1 MQLPTQVALVDDDD
15 LYRET
20 VAADLADRGFAVSGF
35 ADGRSLLDALH
46 NGLEAQVVLL
56 DWALPEGSGLD
67 VLNTL
72 RQGGLQVPVVFLT
85 GVSLAERE
93 LQAFNY
99 GAVDFIDKL
108 RGVDVLVQRL
118 RLVVEGQRKLPPE
131 AAPEPLHYGNLT
143 LLPGTA
149 RAQWCLQD
157 VGLTLTEYKIVAFLA
172 SREGE
177 PASYRAIYD
186 VAHYSGFVAGT
197 GERGYQTNVRS
208 LMKRIRGK
216 FLSVDPGFSQIAN
229 WPHLGYSWTRP

>member
-1 MQLPTQVALVDDDD
+1 MQLPIQVALVDDDD

-35 ADGRSLLDALH
+35 ADGRSFFDALH
-46 NGLEAQVVLL
+46 NGLEAHVVLL
-56 DWALPEGSGLD
+56 DWSLQEGSGLD
-67 VLNTL
+67 LLNTL
-72 RQGGLQVPVVFLT
+72 REGGRQVPVVFLT

-93 LQAFNY
+93 LQAFNG

-108 RGVDVLVQRL
+108 RGIDVLAQRL
-118 RLVVEGQRKLPPE
+118 RLIVEGERARPAD
-131 AAPEPLHYGNLT
+131 AAPTPLRYGNLT

-149 RAQWCLQD
+149 RAQWCRQD
-157 VGLTLTEYKIVAFLA
+157 VGLTVTEYKIVAFLA
-172 SREGE
+172 SLEGE

-216 FLSVDPGFSQIAN
+216 FLSVDPGFSQIVN
-229 WPHLGYSWTRP
+229 WPYLGYSWLRP

>member
-157 VGLTLTEYKIVAFLA
+157 VGLDPHRVQ
-172 SREGE
+172 
-177 PASYRAIYD
+177 D
-186 VAHYSGFVAGT
+186 
-197 GERGYQTNVRS
+197 RG
-208 LMKRIRGK
+208 L
-216 FLSVDPGFSQIAN
+216 PGFSRRRARELPRDLRRGSLFRVCRGN
-229 WPHLGYSWTRP
+229 WRARLSDQRTLAHETDPGKVPVR